1 MRYVLFCMLVLIGA
15 PAAAHTGDLPAG
27 QRGAAMIHDDDQA
40 IMVPAGSKA
49 RDAAGLANAEI
60 CVKAGSAAQYNLR
73 AYFAAHKIALREFVF
88 QETGEMHD
96 AYRDGRCD
104 AITARKSVL
113 QGLRASE
120 GRDDVILPD
129 NLGNH
134 FIHTATPAAIAGRAA
149 LAAPNMKENTHGI

>member
-15 PAAAHTGDLPAG
+15 PAAAHVGDIPAG
-27 QRGAAMIHDDDQA
+27 PHAGAVRYDDNQA

-49 RDAAGLANAEI
+49 RDAAGLADAEI
-60 CVKAGSAAQYNLR
+60 CVKAGSRAQYNLQ
-73 AYFAAHKIALREFVF
+73 AYFTAHKIPLREFAF

-104 AITARKSVL
+104 AITARRSVL
-113 QGLRASE
+113 TALRASV
-120 GRDDVILPD
+120 GRDDLILPD

-134 FIHTATPAAIAGRAA
+134 FIHAAA
-149 LAAPNMKENTHGI
+149 LAAHTTKENTHGL

>member
-15 PAAAHTGDLPAG
+15 PAAAHVY
-27 QRGAAMIHDDDQA
+27 DDNQA

-60 CVKAGSAAQYNLR
+60 CVKAGSRAQYNLQ
-73 AYFAAHKIALREFVF
+73 AYFTAHKIPLREFAF

-104 AITARKSVL
+104 AITARRSVL
-113 QGLRASE
+113 TALRASV
-120 GRDDVILPD
+120 GRDDLILPD

-134 FIHTATPAAIAGRAA
+134 FIHATA
-149 LAAPNMKENTHGI
+149 LAAHTTKENTHGL